1 MGNWFGEIMNWFTVE
16 GNQQILWTV
25 LSWLMSAIAFAG
37 TVMNAER
44 NKWGFVFWLISNLY
58 MSVRFFV
65 IKEYAQS
72 VLFFLYFILAIR
84 GIFSWTKKEER
95 EEAIEEQLAKSQ
107 KEA

>member
-25 LSWLMSAIAFAG
+25 LSWVMSAIAFAG

-95 EEAIEEQLAKSQ
+95 EEAIEEELAKA

>member
-1 MGNWFGEIMNWFTVE
+1 MENWFAEFINWFTVE

-44 NKWGFVFWLISNLY
+44 NKWGFAFWLISNLY

-95 EEAIEEQLAKSQ
+95 EEAIEEELAKV

>member
-1 MGNWFGEIMNWFTVE
+1 MGNWLLEIMNWFTVE
-16 GNQQILWTV
+16 GNQQILWAV
-25 LSWLMSAIAFAG
+25 LSWVMSAIAFAG

-95 EEAIEEQLAKSQ
+95 EEAIEEELAKA